1 MHVPTEIPNIEDI
14 PPEKN
19 QEQWYVPEEEDTDE
33 SCERSIIRINTC
45 PFGGGLCKP
54 HNFKNACVW
63 SLNETNGNIQV
74 LKYLVQHATHSAH
87 HEFDDDKAYNA
98 VCTLWGSLDWNV
110 HKEPFSERAEYR
122 KGVKKQKAAQERE
135 KKKEKDAKWE
145 REKKKEKQDRDR
157 DRDRAVRTV
166 PSRTL
171 QKEREDA
178 KRKWR
183 TSDGE
188 RDDRHSHAKAEQR
201 DDHHERHA
209 KTEQLTPDDS
219 ASGVGSRASGSGDQH
234 VQTPMVS
241 HLQKSIQDNVAVQV
255 CGMVN
260 ELLQER
266 FPHGTEIPSAG
277 SSGGFAAISGVA
289 PTRAPTMQIGNGG
302 GTHPLAVAQDHIAVP
317 MAKLIIIQDNLQ
329 RAEHS
334 MASGLTTLVEAA
346 RKLETERRIV
356 QNTIRIVS
364 ETTGVQPSSSLG

>member
-19 QEQWYVPEEEDTDE
+19 QEQWYVPEEDDTDE

-63 SLNETNGNIQV
+63 SLDETNGNIQV

-166 PSRTL
+166 PSHRGMS

-178 KRKWR
+178 KRKWQ
-183 TSDGE
+183 D
-188 RDDRHSHAKAEQR
+188 DDRHERHAKDEQR
-201 DDHHERHA
+201 DDHHQRHA

-219 ASGVGSRASGSGDQH
+219 ASGVGSRASGSGDQ
-234 VQTPMVS
+234 QLRTPMVS
-241 HLQKSIQDNVAVQV
+241 HLETKIQDHVTQAVCV
-255 CGMVN
+255 HLN
-260 ELLQER
+260 ELLAER
-266 FPHGTEIPSAG
+266 GICHEPSAG

-334 MASGLTTLVEAA
+334 MASGLNTLVEAA
-346 RKLETERRIV
+346 RKIETERRIV